1 MNLRHMLAGCA
12 ALLAVNA
19 LSAAA
24 QSEARPGPIRLV
36 LHIAV
41 DQLRPDYLD
50 RWGDEFDGGF
60 AFLLGE
66 GVFYA
71 AGEQD
76 HAVTQTAPGHASM
89 LSGRWPNRTGIISND
104 LGVGDPQSPLVGG
117 SGSGA
122 SPHRFKGTALFDWML
137 AADPETRVLSVSRKD
152 RGAILPIGR
161 SRVPIFWYSG
171 GRFTTS
177 RWYADTLPTW
187 LAQWNARDPISRLRG
202 RVWTP
207 LTDYT
212 YQESDERGF
221 ETGGRAPKFPHVIPE
236 DSAAAVTAVHGFPV
250 MDSLTLDV
258 AWHGLRALQLG
269 KRNGPDLLAISLST
283 TDEIGHSYG
292 PGSLEMHDHIRR
304 LDRHLGWFLDSLAT
318 YIPLD
323 QVQISLTSDHGAQE
337 YPESHGRTGRVSI
350 SSIGRELNAWA
361 RERHAIDLG
370 VQIPS
375 GLLLA
380 DTRAL
385 TARGV
390 DVPRLADSLANVV
403 AGMRG
408 VRKVYTPATL
418 AATGDAESMM
428 WRRQI
433 GPDTDWLIAVALHPG
448 WVWSSGNTSTGH
460 GTTSLDDVRVPVLFR
475 VPGVAPAR
483 VERPVGVVDIG
494 PTHAR
499 LLGISP
505 TEPLDGR
512 PLPEV
517 VRTPR

>member
-1 MNLRHMLAGCA
+1 MYLRHVLAGCA
-12 ALLAVNA
+12 ALLVVEPPF
-19 LSAAA
+19 AAA
-24 QSEARPGPIRLV
+24 QSEPTQRPIRLV
-36 LHIAV
+36 IHIAV
-41 DQLRPDYLD
+41 DQLRPDYLV
-50 RWGDEFDGGF
+50 RWSGEFNGGF
-60 AFLLGE
+60 ARLIDE
-66 GVFYA
+66 GVFYV

-76 HAVTQTAPGHASM
+76 HAVTQTAPGHSTM
-89 LSGRWPNRTGIISND
+89 LSGRWPASTGILSND

-122 SPHRFKGTALFDWML
+122 SPHRFRGTALYDWML

-161 SRVPIFWYSG
+161 ARVPVFWYSG

-187 LAQWNARDPISRLRG
+187 LADWNARDPVASLRG
-202 RVWTP
+202 RVWMP
-207 LTDYT
+207 LDDIRYP
-212 YQESDERGF
+212 ESDERDF
-221 ETGGRAPKFPHVIPE
+221 ETGGRSPRFPHVIPD
-236 DSAAAVTAVHGFPV
+236 DSARAASELTGFPV

-269 KRNGPDLLAISLST
+269 KRNGTDLLAISLST
-283 TDEIGHSYG
+283 TDEIGHTYG

-318 YIPLD
+318 HIPLD
-323 QVQISLTSDHGAQE
+323 QVQISLTADHGATE
-337 YPESHGRTGRVSI
+337 YPEAHGTTGRVSI
-350 SSIGRELNAWA
+350 AIIGRELNAWA
-361 RERHAIDLG
+361 RERYAIDLRA
-370 VQIPS
+370 QIPS

-390 DVPRLADSLANVV
+390 DVPRLADSLASIV
-403 AGMRG
+403 ARLPG
-408 VRKVYTPATL
+408 VRKVYTPSTL

-428 WRRQI
+428 WRRHI
-433 GPDTDWLIAVALHPG
+433 GPDTDWLIAVSLHPG
-448 WVWSSGNTSTGH
+448 WIWSSSNTSTGH
-460 GTTSLDDVRVPVLFR
+460 GTTNLDDVRIPILFR
-475 VPGVAPAR
+475 VPGVPAAR
-483 VERPVGVVDIG
+483 IERPVGVVDIG
-494 PTHAR
+494 PTHAG

-517 VRTPR
+517 VRTQR